1 MKILCRLKTIS
12 ADIFEQSAVVETIG
26 TYVDYGDFLLK
37 FDGVNY
43 KITIGDG
50 DIVGEGKNPEKAMQD
65 YLDTFKNFY
74 LEEFEPIYNDITTGK
89 GKYGSLFK
97 KLLDELLKKKKK

>member
-1 MKILCRLKTIS
+1 MKILSRLKTIS

-26 TYVDYGDFLLK
+26 TYVDYGDVLLK
-37 FDGVNY
+37 FDGVKY
-43 KITIGDG
+43 KIVIGG
-50 DIVGEGKNPEKAMQD
+50 EIAGEGKNPEKAMQD

-74 LEEFEPIYNDITTGK
+74 LEEFEPIYNDITPGK